1 MKSHAKEKSPND
13 EMFVY
18 ICIEYNRDSSIYIC
32 VCVCVYMCVCVCVCL
47 MTHIVDVCE
56 LFIDLLYL

>member
-1 MKSHAKEKSPND
+1 MKSNAKEESPND

-18 ICIEYNRDSSIYIC
+18 ICIEYNRDSSMHMCLCIC
-32 VCVCVYMCVCVCVCL
+32 VYVCVCL
-47 MTHIVDVCE
+47 MIHIVDVCE